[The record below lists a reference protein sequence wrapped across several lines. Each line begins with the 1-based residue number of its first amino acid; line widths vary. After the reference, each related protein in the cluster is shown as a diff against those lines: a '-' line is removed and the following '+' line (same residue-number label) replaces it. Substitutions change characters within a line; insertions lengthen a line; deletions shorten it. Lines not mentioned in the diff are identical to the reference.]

1 MLHCC
6 FY

>member
-6 FY
+6 HS

>member
-6 FY
+6 